1 MPQLVRLYIRSV
13 ALGFALAV
21 LFTGLLIGLDVA
33 HLRHLVL
40 SSPLGWLAAL
50 MLVIFNGILFSG
62 VQFAF
67 VVMRMAESRP
77 PGGGRR
83 QPVAFPRRAEAA
95 VRVPA
100 APRD

>member
-1 MPQLVRLYIRSV
+1 MPPLVRLYIRSV

-21 LFTGLLIGLDVA
+21 LFTALLIGLDVA

-50 MLVIFNGILFSG
+50 MLAVFNGILFSG
-62 VQFAF
+62 VQFGF

-83 QPVAFPRRAEAA
+83 QPIPVLRPATAA
-95 VRVPA
+95 IKAPA
-100 APRD
+100 SPRD